1 MKPLKVGVLGG
12 TFDPVHN
19 GHVFVAEF
27 VLQTLGLDRVYL
39 VTAKRPPHKSHF
51 IADAECRHA
60 MVEEA
65 IKGKPRLL
73 ASRLELEREG
83 KSYTVDTFRQMKEEL
98 PPGTELYM
106 ITSAEYL
113 RPEPQDAGEIAPADG
128 FGKPTDKHLH
138 WLGNW
143 EGVDELFRLCRIVVT
158 PRRHMDATLAK
169 EWARLLPAADIIVV
183 DLPSPP
189 ISSLMVKRHLKR
201 GLPIHDLVPP
211 AVEAWIRRTGLYK
224 SHGSGA
230 DLAQLEQ
237 FAPTTETCSTERT
250 LSPTGN

>member
-19 GHVFVAEF
+19 GHVFVAEY
-27 VLQTLGLDRVYL
+27 VLQELGLDRVYL
-39 VTAKRPPHKSHF
+39 VTAKSPPHKSHF
-51 IADAECRHA
+51 IADAEFRHA

-73 ASRLELEREG
+73 ASRLELDREG
-83 KSYTVDTFRQMKEEL
+83 KSYTVDTFRQLKEEL

-106 ITSAEYL
+106 ITSVEYL
-113 RPEPQDAGEIAPADG
+113 RPEPAESELAPADCL
-128 FGKPTDKHLH
+128 GKPADRHLH

-158 PRRHMDATLAK
+158 PRRHMDAALAR
-169 EWARLLPAADIIVV
+169 EWAALLPAADIIVV

-189 ISSLMVKRHLKR
+189 VSSLMVKRHLQR
-201 GLPIHDLVPP
+201 GMPIHALVPP
-211 AVEAWIRRTGLYK
+211 AVEAWIKRTGLYTAD
-224 SHGSGA
+224 GSSA
-230 DLAQLEQ
+230 DLAHLEQ
-237 FAPTTETCSTERT
+237 FAPSTETYSTERT
-250 LSPTGN
+250 LSPTSN